1 MTLNGINPTVKIEN
15 PLGTAKK
22 LHKMITKMNCQHCN
36 KSRATVHITD
46 TVPERK
52 ERHLCEDCAEKEGV
66 IIKPNQHTTNEIL
79 QQFIKQK
86 IGLGLTE
93 NVVCPQCGLSF
104 QEFQVKGQL
113 GCPHDYE
120 VFKAQLMPLIERAH
134 EGGTKHVGKK
144 PGGGTPPQNLHTGL
158 LKLRRELQ
166 DAIQQE
172 NYELAARVRDQI
184 RNLEQQ

>member
-1 MTLNGINPTVKIEN
+1 MMTT
-15 PLGTAKK
+15 
-22 LHKMITKMNCQHCN
+22 MNCQNCN
-36 KSRATVHITD
+36 KSRATVHVTD
-46 TVPERK
+46 TLPERK

-86 IGLGLTE
+86 IGLGSAE
-93 NVVCPQCGLSF
+93 NIVCPKCGLSF

-120 VFKAQLMPLIERAH
+120 VFKNQLMPLIERAH
-134 EGGTKHVGKK
+134 EGGTRHEGKR
-144 PGGGTPPQNLHTGL
+144 PGGGTNTRTLQTGL
-158 LKLRRELQ
+158 LKLRRELK
-166 DAIQQE
+166 DAIQEE

-184 RNLEQQ
+184 RNLEEQ